1 MNEKITGAAD
11 SDDVMARLRAADPA
25 AGAELDLE
33 RTWAVA
39 RERAAQPG
47 VVVDEVAVARE
58 RRNKT
63 WLIRVASVA
72 AGALV
77 FGGAGYAVGHAGTGT
92 QHSSGSTTLAGK
104 GNPAPA
110 SAGSGTVSGALA
122 PGGAAQSAS
131 GAGRPSA
138 ADSSFG
144 YWGGRTVFHAKG
156 LAAAAGTAEGWTY
169 DARAAFSKESA
180 AKIAT
185 ALGVQGQPTLMNG
198 AWTVGATDG
207 TGPSVMIQ
215 PDGMASL
222 RFYDPSKDP
231 FACGGGV
238 AKGSSVPP
246 AASAGTVPEKT
257 NPTAGVG
264 QPVQPPD
271 CVPGDVAAAPTGD
284 AAIAKAK
291 TVLTS
296 LGIDVGALAF
306 EVADGGQDAL
316 AYVSAYQLVNGV
328 RTGSSWGLSLAAAGV
343 QSLDGWLA
351 PRVSL
356 GSYDVVS
363 EQDAVSRL
371 GDPRF
376 GAGYNGIAI
385 GAGGLKVA
393 SPGTA
398 AGGTATGG
406 TATAGSGGVAVSP
419 VPAPTLP
426 PLLAPGSAISWP
438 LEDVTI
444 VKAQLVLT
452 LYTQADGSE
461 TLLPTYQLSSADG
474 RAWTVIAVADHH
486 LDFSAR

>member
-47 VVVDEVAVARE
+47 VVVDEVAAARE

-63 WLIRVASVA
+63 WLVRVASVA

-207 TGPSVMIQ
+207 TGPSVIIQ

-257 NPTAGVG
+257 NSTAGVG

-398 AGGTATGG
+398 AGGTAT
-406 TATAGSGGVAVSP
+406 AGSGGVAVSP

-444 VKAQLVLT
+444 VKAQLVLA

>member
-47 VVVDEVAVARE
+47 VVVDEVAAARE

-63 WLIRVASVA
+63 WLVRVASVA

-77 FGGAGYAVGHAGTGT
+77 FGGGGYAVGHAGTGT

-131 GAGRPSA
+131 GAGRPSGT
-138 ADSSFG
+138 DSSFG
-144 YWGGRTVFHAKG
+144 YWGGRTVFHAQG

-185 ALGVQGQPTLMNG
+185 ALGVQGPATLVNG

-222 RFYDPSKDP
+222 RFYDPSRDP

-238 AKGSSVPP
+238 AKGSGAVQGSSVGP
-246 AASAGTVPEKT
+246 AAPAGTVPEKT
-257 NPTAGVG
+257 NPTAGVR
-264 QPVQPPD
+264 QPVPPPD

-306 EVADGGQDAL
+306 EVNDGGQDAL

-385 GAGGLKVA
+385 EAGGLKVA

-398 AGGTATGG
+398 AGG
-406 TATAGSGGVAVSP
+406 SDGVAVSP
-419 VPAPTLP
+419 LPAPTVP